1 MMTES
6 NNKNFTIIMFYTLVR
21 KDLLLE
27 FRTKEIIVP
36 MFTFGLA
43 IILIFSLSFNASQE
57 INHTFSPGLLWIII
71 LFVSSLG
78 LHRMFVLEKEFDAFT
93 LNLAAPIDRGTI
105 FISKVVSGTILLLIA
120 EIMIIPPF
128 VVFMNLSIPSNW
140 PIMMLI
146 LIIGDLGIMSIG
158 AIISGL
164 SMRAKLSEILFPILF
179 FPLVSPH
186 LIACVKATNYWFK
199 GIPFI
204 NWQSWVY
211 LIITFFII
219 FFLVGFMIFDFIA
232 EE

>member
-1 MMTES
+1 
-6 NNKNFTIIMFYTLVR
+6 MFYTLVR

-27 FRTKEIIVP
+27 FRTKEIIIP

-179 FPLVSPH
+179 FS
-186 LIACVKATNYWFK
+186 FS
-199 GIPFI
+199 F
-204 NWQSWVY
+204 S
-211 LIITFFII
+211 TFNC
-219 FFLVGFMIFDFIA
+219 LC
-232 EE
+232 

>member
-1 MMTES
+1 
-6 NNKNFTIIMFYTLVR
+6 MFYTLVR

-27 FRTKEIIVP
+27 FRTKEIIIP

-140 PIMMLI
+140 PIMILI

>member
-1 MMTES
+1 
-6 NNKNFTIIMFYTLVR
+6 MFYTLVR

-27 FRTKEIIVP
+27 FRTKEIIIP

-120 EIMIIPPF
+120 EIMINPPF

>member
-1 MMTES
+1 
-6 NNKNFTIIMFYTLVR
+6 MFYTLVR

-27 FRTKEIIVP
+27 FRTKEIIIP

-93 LNLAAPIDRGTI
+93 LNLSAPIDRGTI

>member
-1 MMTES
+1 
-6 NNKNFTIIMFYTLVR
+6 MFYTLVR

-27 FRTKEIIVP
+27 FRTKEIIIP

-219 FFLVGFMIFDFIA
+219 FILVGFMIFDYIA

>member
-1 MMTES
+1 
-6 NNKNFTIIMFYTLVR
+6 MFYTLVR

-27 FRTKEIIVP
+27 FRTKEIIIP

-43 IILIFSLSFNASQE
+43 IIFIFSLSFNASQE

-128 VVFMNLSIPSNW
+128 VVFMNLSFPSNW

>member
-1 MMTES
+1 
-6 NNKNFTIIMFYTLVR
+6 MFYTLVR

-27 FRTKEIIVP
+27 FRTKENIIP

-211 LIITFFII
+211 LIITFFLI

>member
-1 MMTES
+1 
-6 NNKNFTIIMFYTLVR
+6 MFYTLVR

-27 FRTKEIIVP
+27 LRTKEIIIP
-36 MFTFGLA
+36 MFAFGLV

-71 LFVSSLG
+71 LFISSLG

-93 LNLAAPIDRGTI
+93 LNLAAPIDRGVI
-105 FISKVVSGTILLLIA
+105 FLSKVISGTIILLIA
-120 EIMIIPPF
+120 EILIIPPF
-128 VVFMNLSIPSNW
+128 VIFLNLSIPSNW
-140 PIMMLI
+140 PIMILI

-186 LIACVKATNYWFK
+186 VIACVKATNYWFK
-199 GIPFI
+199 EIPFF
-204 NWQSWVY
+204 NWQSWIY
-211 LIITFFII
+211 LMITFFII
-219 FFLVGFMIFDFIA
+219 FFLVGFMIFDFIT

>member
-1 MMTES
+1 
-6 NNKNFTIIMFYTLVR
+6 MFYTLVR

-27 FRTKEIIVP
+27 FRTKEIIIP

-158 AIISGL
+158 AIISSL

>member
-1 MMTES
+1 
-6 NNKNFTIIMFYTLVR
+6 MFYTLVR

-27 FRTKEIIVP
+27 FRTKEIIIP
-36 MFTFGLA
+36 IFTFGLA

>member
-1 MMTES
+1 
-6 NNKNFTIIMFYTLVR
+6 MFYTLVR

-27 FRTKEIIVP
+27 FRTKEIIIP

-164 SMRAKLSEILFPILF
+164 SMRSKLREILFPILF

>member
-1 MMTES
+1 
-6 NNKNFTIIMFYTLVR
+6 MFYTLVR

-27 FRTKEIIVP
+27 LRTKEIIIP
-36 MFTFGLA
+36 MFAFGLV

-71 LFVSSLG
+71 LFISSLG

-93 LNLAAPIDRGTI
+93 LNLAAPIDRGVI
-105 FISKVVSGTILLLIA
+105 FLSKVVSGTIILLIA
-120 EIMIIPPF
+120 EILIIPPF
-128 VVFMNLSIPSNW
+128 IIFLNLSIPSNW
-140 PIMMLI
+140 PIMILI

-186 LIACVKATNYWFK
+186 VIACVKATNYWFK
-199 GIPFI
+199 EIPFF
-204 NWQSWVY
+204 NWQSWIY
-211 LIITFFII
+211 LMVTFFII
-219 FFLVGFMIFDFIA
+219 FFLVGFMIFDFIT

>member
-1 MMTES
+1 
-6 NNKNFTIIMFYTLVR
+6 MFYTLVR

-27 FRTKEIIVP
+27 LRTKEIIIP
-36 MFTFGLA
+36 MFAFGLV

-71 LFVSSLG
+71 LFISSLG

-93 LNLAAPIDRGTI
+93 LNLAAPIDRGII
-105 FISKVVSGTILLLIA
+105 FLSKVVSGTIILLIA
-120 EIMIIPPF
+120 EILIIPPF
-128 VVFMNLSIPSNW
+128 VIFLNLSIPSNW
-140 PIMMLI
+140 PIMILI

-186 LIACVKATNYWFK
+186 VIACVKATNYWFK
-199 GIPFI
+199 EIPFF
-204 NWQSWVY
+204 NWQSWIY
-211 LIITFFII
+211 LMITFFII
-219 FFLVGFMIFDFIA
+219 FFLVGFMIFDFIT

>member
-1 MMTES
+1 
-6 NNKNFTIIMFYTLVR
+6 MFYTLVR

-27 FRTKEIIVP
+27 FRTKEIIIP

-78 LHRMFVLEKEFDAFT
+78 LDRMFVLEKEFDAFT

>member
-1 MMTES
+1 
-6 NNKNFTIIMFYTLVR
+6 MFYTLVR

-27 FRTKEIIVP
+27 FRTKEIIIP

-219 FFLVGFMIFDFIA
+219 FFW
-232 EE
+232 

>member
-1 MMTES
+1 
-6 NNKNFTIIMFYTLVR
+6 MFYTLVR

-27 FRTKEIIVP
+27 LRTKEIIIP
-36 MFTFGLA
+36 MFAFGLV

-71 LFVSSLG
+71 LFISSLG

-93 LNLAAPIDRGTI
+93 LNLAAPIDRGVI
-105 FISKVVSGTILLLIA
+105 FLSKVVSGTIILLIA
-120 EIMIIPPF
+120 EILIIPPF
-128 VVFMNLSIPSNW
+128 LIFLNLSIPSNW
-140 PIMMLI
+140 PIMILI

-186 LIACVKATNYWFK
+186 VIACVKATNYWFK
-199 GIPFI
+199 EIPFF
-204 NWQSWVY
+204 NWQSWIY
-211 LIITFFII
+211 LMITFFII
-219 FFLVGFMIFDFIA
+219 FFLVGFMIFDFIT

>member
-1 MMTES
+1 
-6 NNKNFTIIMFYTLVR
+6 MFYTLVR

-27 FRTKEIIVP
+27 FRTKEIIIP

-164 SMRAKLSEILFPILF
+164 SMRAKLSEILFPIHF
-179 FPLVSPH
+179 FPLVTPH